1 MTKVPNGFIKDSEGN
16 YRRGDYMFKEGQIIK
31 VLKEEE
37 NKKEAPK
44 YDTLENCVHKVLSY
58 SGQLGDCDP
67 LVATTYI
74 NKVNDGEYE
83 ISDKQTK
90 NTEAII
96 TADRQVYYNRPEIK
110 LPDDKDLAP
119 EEGPKA
125 PKTEDLPT
133 EPQELK
139 EGESLTDKKY
149 KILQNKLSP
158 EELFSKIEDHLRGQ
172 ANGDSIF
179 NNLID
184 WIWLDYDFKDD
195 LDNQE
200 SIKEDEEFPS
210 EEVDDVPSEDPS
222 TQDEEPKEAATL
234 NTAYF
239 VRRPNNI
246 DELESVINKHLV
258 QPSTYKVV
266 DEITLSNEEFDSY
279 LSNLREDKKFLQ
291 TFRPQPTDADFT
303 VISVSSEDG
312 RTLLIDNSGYNSAQ
326 YVSLI

>member
-125 PKTEDLPT
+125 PKTEDLST

-139 EGESLTDKKY
+139 ESDKDVVDRIKEIKAKIDYLKKKEEVAGWDKY
-149 KILQNKLSP
+149 DEAELQELQ
-158 EELFSKIEDHLRGQ
+158 EELRKLELDEADED
-172 ANGDSIF
+172 
-179 NNLID
+179 
-184 WIWLDYDFKDD
+184 
-195 LDNQE
+195 
-200 SIKEDEEFPS
+200 FPS

>member
-1 MTKVPNGFIKDSEGN
+1 MKVPNGFIKDSDGN

-139 EGESLTDKKY
+139 EDENTKW
-149 KILQNKLSP
+149 
-158 EELFSKIEDHLRGQ
+158 KIEIEV
-172 ANGDSIF
+172 NGELTYY
-179 NNLID
+179 NRLP
-184 WIWLDYDFKDD
+184 FKDI
-195 LDNQE
+195 QE
-200 SIKEDEEFPS
+200 ILSVANSISPTIQYESEEIKEDDEFPS
-210 EEVDDVPSEDPS
+210 EEVDEVPAEDSS
-222 TQDEEPKEAATL
+222 TQDEGPKEAATL

-266 DEITLSNEEFDSY
+266 DEVTLSNEEFDSY

>member
-58 SGQLGDCDP
+58 SGQLGDYDP

-74 NKVNDGEYE
+74 NKVSDGEYE

-119 EEGPKA
+119 EEGPEA

-139 EGESLTDKKY
+139 ESDKDVAERIKEIKAKIDYLKKKEEVAGWDKY
-149 KILQNKLSP
+149 DEAELQELQ
-158 EELFSKIEDHLRGQ
+158 EELRKLELDEADED
-172 ANGDSIF
+172 
-179 NNLID
+179 
-184 WIWLDYDFKDD
+184 
-195 LDNQE
+195 
-200 SIKEDEEFPS
+200 FPS

-222 TQDEEPKEAATL
+222 AQDEEPKEAATL
-234 NTAYF
+234 STAYF

-266 DEITLSNEEFDSY
+266 DEVTLSNEEFDSY